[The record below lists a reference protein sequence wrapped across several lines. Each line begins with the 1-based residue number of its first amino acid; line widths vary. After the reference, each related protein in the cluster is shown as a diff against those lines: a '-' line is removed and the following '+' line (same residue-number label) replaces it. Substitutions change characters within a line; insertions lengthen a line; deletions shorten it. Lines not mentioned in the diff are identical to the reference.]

1 LRVLQVL
8 PLPRL
13 LLLLLLLLLVLM
25 LLLLLLVL
33 LLVLLLLGLETGC
46 HVCRDGRASTVFAS
60 TVAAR
65 SSTCLYPQLL
75 SWQLHLLVLLHGSL
89 LLLLLQP
96 LLLLLGLWHGG
107 YQLPIVSHCACI
119 AVAIAL
125 LLLQHSIALCRH
137 SEVLGPGHIGSYCCD
152 GADSTAADHAG
163 RHCSLVPGCCLD
175 LLEGV
180 GAFLAL

>member
-1 LRVLQVL
+1 
-8 PLPRL
+8 
-13 LLLLLLLLLVLM
+13 M
-25 LLLLLLVL
+25 LLLLLVL

-46 HVCRDGRASTVFAS
+46 HVCRDGRASTV
-60 TVAAR
+60 AAR

-75 SWQLHLLVLLHGSL
+75 SWQLHLLVLLLLHGSL
-89 LLLLLQP
+89 LLLLLLLQQP

-119 AVAIAL
+119 AVTIAL

-137 SEVLGPGHIGSYCCD
+137 GEVLGPGHSWSYCCD

-163 RHCSLVPGCCLD
+163 RHCSLVPGCCWNF
-175 LLEGV
+175 LEGV
-180 GAFLAL
+180 GAL